1 MDTVNSK
8 KMFISLIP
16 WVLFTIIA
24 GRAGAD
30 FVGWAA
36 LVAGLLTLGIAI
48 KGVSDRTADGSRS
61 TLKVID
67 AAGIVTFAVMTVLA
81 FTGSHGVREHIVD
94 YGRGACALV
103 LAIVMLGSLLVV
115 PFTEQY
121 AREQVPRAYWHS
133 PVFKSLNRHISAAFG
148 IAVLVMAAG
157 HFVSGWLESRGDLTS
172 ILNLILNWAIPILVI
187 LRAIKY
193 TDRVTDDGATHEQAA
208 A

>member
-1 MDTVNSK
+1 MNPK

-36 LVAGLLTLGIAI
+36 LVAGVLTLGIAV
-48 KGVSDRTADGSRS
+48 KGVSDHTADGSRS
-61 TLKVID
+61 RLKVID

-81 FTGSHGVREHIVD
+81 FTGSHDVREHIVD

-103 LAIVMLGSLLVV
+103 LAMVMLGSLLVV

-193 TDRVTDDGATHEQAA
+193 TDRVTDAGSTHEQAA

>member
-36 LVAGLLTLGIAI
+36 LVAGVLTLGIAI

-67 AAGIVTFAVMTVLA
+67 VAGIVTFAVMTVLA

-94 YGRGACALV
+94 YGRAACALV

-121 AREQVPRAYWHS
+121 AREQVPRAYWRS

-157 HFVSGWLESRGDLTS
+157 HFVSGWLESRGDLTA

-193 TDRVTDDGATHEQAA
+193 TDRVTDDGTTHEPAA

>member
-1 MDTVNSK
+1 MVAVNPK

-36 LVAGLLTLGIAI
+36 LVAGVLTLGITI
-48 KGVSDRTADGSRS
+48 KGVLDHTADGHRS

-81 FTGSHGVREHIVD
+81 FTGSRGVREHIVD

-157 HFVSGWLESRGDLTS
+157 HFVSGWLESRGDLTA
-172 ILNLILNWAIPILVI
+172 ILNLILNWAIPIFVI

-193 TDRVTDDGATHEQAA
+193 TDRVTDAGTTHEPAA